1 VCDKCGTAATNH
13 LQKQCDVCGG
23 RITSSQVAADCVQ
36 RTGVFGKVAELQGM
50 GVLQEMSEV
59 VVAIP

>member
-1 VCDKCGTAATNH
+1 MRHRCHESPAEAVRRLLRAH
-13 LQKQCDVCGG
+13 HVV
-23 RITSSQVAADCVQ
+23 QVAADCVQ